1 MTRLAKRATCVA
13 AVLVGAFTM
22 LAVTADYSDARGIRG
37 TTAGS
42 VHRGGGGF
50 SRGGGAR
57 ASRGGAQFA
66 SHQSRGAV
74 RSGEISRSGQMAQR
88 GTRAGGGEWA
98 STGAQGRTD
107 YNRQRFDNRADMAR
121 RDANYTRRDANYYR
135 RDSNYYRRDV
145 NYNDIDVNV
154 DHGWDGYHPVARG
167 VAYGTAAAVTA
178 AAIGSVAYSLP
189 PSCATYPY
197 YGYSYYRCGD
207 VWYQPQYSGDQVT
220 YVVVEQPG

>member
-1 MTRLAKRATCVA
+1 
-13 AVLVGAFTM
+13 
-22 LAVTADYSDARGIRG
+22 
-37 TTAGS
+37 
-42 VHRGGGGF
+42 
-50 SRGGGAR
+50 
-57 ASRGGAQFA
+57 
-66 SHQSRGAV
+66 
-74 RSGEISRSGQMAQR
+74 MAQR
-88 GTRAGGGEWA
+88 GTRPGGDWA
-98 STGAQGRTD
+98 SARAPGGAD
-107 YNRQRFDNRADMAR
+107 YNRQRFDNRTDMAR
-121 RDANYTRRDANYYR
+121 RDTNYYR

-189 PSCATYPY
+189 PSCSTYPY

>member
-1 MTRLAKRATCVA
+1 MTRLAKRATCAA
-13 AVLVGAFTM
+13 AVLVGAFSM

-42 VHRGGGGF
+42 VHRGGGGGF
-50 SRGGGAR
+50 SRGGAR
-57 ASRGGAQFA
+57 ASRGGSQFA
-66 SHQSRGAV
+66 SHSRGSV
-74 RSGEISRSGQMAQR
+74 RSGEVSRSGQMAQR
-88 GTRAGGGEWA
+88 GTRAGGDWA
-98 STGAQGRTD
+98 STRTPGRTD
-107 YNRQRFDNRADMAR
+107 YNRQRFDNRTDIAR
-121 RDANYTRRDANYYR
+121 RDTNYNRRDTTYN
-135 RDSNYYRRDV
+135 RRDV

-154 DHGWDGYHPVARG
+154 DRDWNTGWGWDGYHPVAAG

-189 PSCATYPY
+189 PSCSTYPY
-197 YGYSYYRCGD
+197 YGYSYYRCGG

>member
-1 MTRLAKRATCVA
+1 MTRLAKRATCAA
-13 AVLVGAFTM
+13 AVLVGAFSM
-22 LAVTADYSDARGIRG
+22 LAVTADYSDARGVRG

-42 VHRGGGGF
+42 VHRGGG
-50 SRGGGAR
+50 GGGAR

-66 SHQSRGAV
+66 SAHSRGPA
-74 RSGEISRSGQMAQR
+74 RGGEISRSGQLGQR
-88 GTRAGGGEWA
+88 GTRPGGDWA
-98 STGAQGRTD
+98 STRAPGRTD
-107 YNRQRFDNRADMAR
+107 YNRQRIDNRTTASAR
-121 RDANYTRRDANYYR
+121 NTNYNR

-189 PSCATYPY
+189 PSCSTYPY

-220 YVVVEQPG
+220 YIVVDQPG